1 MWWSPHPPL
10 IMMNNS
16 PYLHIC
22 QLSLVSCLH
31 LYTVNKSFTVFP
43 LCTRPTCPQSKER
56 VLNNCFSFSLSPSK
70 VFLLYSTFFLLIL
83 VQREGCFPISLYRHI
98 KFLTCLMF
106 IEVYPANQKY
116 VFSQH
121 KSSTW
126 IYKTKMTLV
135 NIIGIFA
142 KGKSLSRANE
152 IIIMNAIMFD
162 V

>member
-70 VFLLYSTFFLLIL
+70 VFLLYSTFFLAYL
-83 VQREGCFPISLYRHI
+83 
-98 KFLTCLMF
+98 
-106 IEVYPANQKY
+106 
-116 VFSQH
+116 
-121 KSSTW
+121 SS
-126 IYKTKMTLV
+126 KGRMLS
-135 NIIGIFA
+135 NIII
-142 KGKSLSRANE
+142 SSYQVSNL
-152 IIIMNAIMFD
+152 FD
-162 V
+162 VYWSLPCESEIRFLSTQIFHVNLQNENDFGKHYWYIC